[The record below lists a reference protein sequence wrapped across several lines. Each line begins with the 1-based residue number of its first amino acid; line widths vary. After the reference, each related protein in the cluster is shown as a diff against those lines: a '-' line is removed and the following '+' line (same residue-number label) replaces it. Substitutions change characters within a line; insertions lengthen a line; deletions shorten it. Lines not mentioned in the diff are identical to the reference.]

1 MLIQTPPLLQGD
13 EKHQLLQVHSYLF
26 QMAQAL
32 NAGLNN
38 LTAENFTA
46 EAGAVIRNA
55 ASQRDVAQNA
65 NTLKAMIIKTAA
77 QVTARMDEIVA
88 KLEGEYVSVGEFGQ
102 YQEEV
107 SNEIKATATGIV
119 QSYGY
124 DSRLDA
130 LDESMAGFLD
140 YEVSTKQYIK
150 TGLLFYDA
158 EGVPRYGVAVGESD
172 TDITEDGEV
181 VVSRAG
187 LLATFTSDRLS
198 FWQNGVETA
207 WVSNGQW
214 CTRSLEIQQDMH
226 IGEWQIDHKNGFSI
240 RWMGE

>member
-1 MLIQTPPLLQGD
+1 MVIQTPPTLHGSERD
-13 EKHQLLQVHSYLF
+13 QLLRVHSYLF

-32 NAGLNN
+32 NAGMNN

-46 EAGAVIRNA
+46 EAAAVIKGA
-55 ASQRDVAQNA
+55 ASQTELAKNA
-65 NTLKAMIIKTAA
+65 NTLKSMIIKTAA
-77 QVTARMDEIVA
+77 QVSASMDEITA

-102 YQEEV
+102 YREEV
-107 SNEIKATATGIV
+107 SNEVKATATGIV

-214 CTRSLEIQQDMH
+214 CTRSLEIQEDIH
-226 IGEWQIDHKNGFSI
+226 LGLWQIDHKNGYTI
-240 RWMGE
+240 RWMG